1 MSYILCYNFL
11 LSVSTSKF
19 IIIESF
25 SVHFFVLEKC
35 LMPEFRCLM
44 PEFSSSFDYFR
55 IFSPTL
61 SRIRNDYSRILPV
74 GDEEEFLVSS
84 KYINRNHSHVPGN

>member
-1 MSYILCYNFL
+1 MSYIFCYNFL

-25 SVHFFVLEKC
+25 SVHFFVLEK
-35 LMPEFRCLM
+35 CLM